1 MTDIQELAP
10 ETYELPA
17 DPAYAHLGAA
27 LGDRRDGRVYVHDD
41 RIQWAVKVAQATNR
55 PLLLRGPAGSGKSSL
70 APFVTRSLKRIFY
83 STTVQSR
90 TQARDLLYEFN
101 SLRRL
106 ADAQAG
112 DPRARELHR
121 YLEPRPLWWALD
133 PESARRRGLAPGDP
147 LHDPAD
153 DAYDPGEGP
162 MEAEPVVL
170 IDEIDKADP
179 DLPNSLLEALG
190 SHQFTVTE
198 TDRRIQATRKP
209 LVIITTNEE
218 RDLPAAF
225 LRRCVVLF
233 LPEHERADL
242 VRIATMHFG
251 EDEKNLYGLVA
262 DELMR
267 LRKDFKAARR
277 RPPSTAEYLDA
288 VKACRELGVE
298 PCTGGAEWTLV
309 VDLTLVKSITG
320 ESIGRASG

>member
-1 MTDIQELAP
+1 MAKVQELP
-10 ETYELPA
+10 TNYILPD
-17 DPAYAHLGAA
+17 DPLYKHLGAT
-27 LGDRRDGRVYVHDD
+27 LGDRRDGRVYVHDA

-70 APFVTRSLKRIFY
+70 APYVSRSLKRIFY
-83 STTVQSR
+83 AVTVQSR

-101 SLRRL
+101 TLRRL

-112 DPRARELHR
+112 DPRAIRLHR

-133 PESARRRGLAPGDP
+133 PGSATRHGLAPDDP

-153 DAYDPGEGP
+153 DAVDPGEGP
-162 MEAEPVVL
+162 RDADPVVL

-198 TDRRIQATRKP
+198 IDRRIQATRTP

-225 LRRCVVLF
+225 LRRCVVLS
-233 LPEHERADL
+233 LREHQKDDL
-242 VRIATMHFG
+242 VRIAEIHFG
-251 EDEKNLYGLVA
+251 PDSKNLYKPIA
-262 DELMR
+262 DELLR
-267 LRKDFKAARR
+267 LRKEFEAARR
-277 RPPSTAEYLDA
+277 RAPSTAEYLDA
-288 VKACRELGVE
+288 VNACRELGVD
-298 PCTGGAEWTLV
+298 PRASSPQWNQI
-309 VDLTLVKSITG
+309 VDLTLAKS
-320 ESIGRASG
+320 SGRADA